1 MVSRSVTGVATEG
14 DLGEVR
20 VERDVPGL
28 APADA
33 AALVADVL
41 ADEAVAFVAGLQRAF
56 GARRSELLDNRARRR
71 AALAAGGSLDFL
83 PERPRRRAQPAVPAA
98 SRRPREGRGPARRR
112 RDPR

>member
-28 APADA
+28 ASADA

-56 GARRSELLDNRARRR
+56 GARRSELLDNR
-71 AALAAGGSLDFL
+71 
-83 PERPRRRAQPAVPAA
+83 V
-98 SRRPREGRGPARRR
+98 
-112 RDPR
+112 